1 MSEIL
6 IIGGTGFIGRN
17 LVKRCLISK
26 MRVTSL
32 SLKRPNRAERLPK
45 VNYIACNLQDI
56 EKLKRAV
63 KKDYDF
69 VVNAGGNIDHNN
81 KSKTYN
87 SHYIGVKN
95 LYTVLSKK
103 KIKKFVQIGS
113 SSEYGKTLGPV
124 RESKFCKPQMIY
136 GRSKLMASNFL
147 LKKNKQEKFPITILR
162 FFQVYGPFQNTNRL
176 IPFVITSCLQNKS
189 FSCSEGNQLRDFLYI
204 DDAVDAILKSLSR
217 KDTIG
222 KIINIGCGKPIKV
235 KKIIK
240 TINSK
245 IKKGKPIFGKVK
257 LRIDE
262 SKKIYPNLTVAKK
275 RLRWK
280 SRTSIETGLNKTINF
295 YKKKLKK

>member
-1 MSEIL
+1 
-6 IIGGTGFIGRN
+6 
-17 LVKRCLISK
+17 
-26 MRVTSL
+26 
-32 SLKRPNRAERLPK
+32 
-45 VNYIACNLQDI
+45 
-56 EKLKRAV
+56 
-63 KKDYDF
+63 
-69 VVNAGGNIDHNN
+69 
-81 KSKTYN
+81 
-87 SHYIGVKN
+87 
-95 LYTVLSKK
+95 
-103 KIKKFVQIGS
+103 
-113 SSEYGKTLGPV
+113 
-124 RESKFCKPQMIY
+124 
-136 GRSKLMASNFL
+136 MASNFL

-176 IPFVITSCLQNKS
+176 IPFAITSCLQNKS